1 MVNTV
6 CFFEIP
12 ADDLESLR
20 KFYTEMFGW
29 KIEAVPGGFRYYSI
43 DTGDGPIKGGLTA
56 RQDATHTPVNYVA
69 VESID
74 GAMQKAVNLGAKT
87 VVDKAAVPGAGWYAV
102 VLDPQGNRLGFWQD
116 DANAS

>member
-1 MVNTV
+1 MLNTP

-12 ADDLESLR
+12 ADDLEGLV

-29 KIEAVPGGFRYYSI
+29 KIERVPGGFRYYHVDMGKES
-43 DTGDGPIKGGLTA
+43 IKGGITA
-56 RQDATHTPVNYVA
+56 RQDANHTTVNYVA
-69 VESID
+69 VESIE
-74 GAMQKAVNLGAKT
+74 GAIQKAVGLGAKA

-116 DANAS
+116 DETAA